1 MSWLR
6 RELWNSSAS
15 GRQRLSDSGRKNTI
29 VGSDVT
35 NSLLL
40 MPSEERVTLL
50 IYDGIKFLKN

>member
-1 MSWLR
+1 MSWLS

-40 MPSEERVTLL
+40 IPSEEHVTLL
-50 IYDGIKFLKN
+50 IYDGIKF